1 MYLLLHQNFLKKTPI
16 QTERKHKNIH
26 IMAKSYKNEKSVT
39 STLVNNLLNNVL
51 PGISNNVDIQGVEYD
66 DPNDILAQ
74 KKSNKFKNLN
84 KKKHTVQLINDSLK
98 KRALIDNIKQ
108 DGILKKQKQ
117 KLRKSIKQNT
127 KDKQQLIQTATL
139 QNLKEHF
146 KTGNLTEDEQKQL
159 NKMIKKEV
167 LKLKQ
172 WDIDYELK
180 DDLKELQHDI
190 LLVTDPKYAESL
202 KRKQLKKNKSKKKSH
217 KTNPD
222 SLVNQYKGLTPGLA
236 PVDMEDS
243 DSEEFDDG
251 DMDLPI
257 DDYKE

>member
-1 MYLLLHQNFLKKTPI
+1 MG
-16 QTERKHKNIH
+16 
-26 IMAKSYKNEKSVT
+26 KSYKNEKSVT
-39 STLVNNLLNNVL
+39 STMVNNLLNNVL
-51 PGISNNVDIQGVEYD
+51 PGISNNQDIQGVEYD

-74 KKSNKFKNLN
+74 KKSSKFKNLR

-108 DGILKKQKQ
+108 DGILKKQKL

-127 KDKQQLIQTATL
+127 KDKQQLIQSATF
-139 QNLKEHF
+139 QNLKKHF
-146 KTGNLTEDEQKQL
+146 KTGNLTADEQKQL

-202 KRKQLKKNKSKKKSH
+202 KRKQLKKTKSKKKSLAS
-217 KTNPD
+217 NPD
-222 SLVNQYKGLTPGLA
+222 ALVNQYKGLTPGLA

-251 DMDLPI
+251 NMQLPV
-257 DDYKE
+257 DDYQE